1 MGLARNLEKGLEGF
15 MEGFFTRLFRSKLQ
29 PLEVG
34 RRLQRE
40 MGENKTISVNR
51 VYAPN
56 DFRIFIGPED
66 YERFLPLQAGL
77 LNEFSDVIIET
88 AKQNRWN
95 LTGRPQVVFI
105 EEDDFGRGEFRVESS
120 LTADEGDRAPA
131 VATRQPDETDIGATR
146 AISMSTAERL
156 GVSGSGAVL
165 VVQEGAGRT
174 GETIAIT
181 RSPVVIGRLSSV
193 DIVLADANVSR
204 RHAELRREGVSWK
217 LKDLGS
223 TNGTFVNNKPVT
235 EGDLQ
240 DGDRLLFGNSELV
253 FNTVPPG
260 NQPGTGRSDP
270 NATQAEGI

>member
-15 MEGFFTRLFRSKLQ
+15 MEGFFTRMFRSKLQ

-56 DFRIFIGPED
+56 DFRIFIGPDD

-120 LTADEGDRAPA
+120 LTADEGEPAPA

-146 AISMSTAERL
+146 AISMNTAERL

-165 VVQEGAGRT
+165 VARGGSGRT

-204 RHAELRREGVSWK
+204 RHAELRRDLSGWK

-223 TNGTFVNNKPVT
+223 TNGTFVNDKPVT
-235 EGDLQ
+235 EGALK
-240 DGDRLLFGNSELV
+240 DGDRLMFGNSELV
-253 FNTVPPG
+253 FNTAPPG
-260 NQPGTGRSDP
+260 NAPATGRSDP

>member
-1 MGLARNLEKGLEGF
+1 

-66 YERFLPLQAGL
+66 HERFLPLQAGL

-105 EEDDFGRGEFRVESS
+105 EEEDFGRGEFRVESC
-120 LTADEGDRAPA
+120 LTADEGDQAPA

-165 VVQEGAGRT
+165 VVREGAGRT
-174 GETIAIT
+174 GETISIT

-193 DIVLADANVSR
+193 DVVLADANVSR
-204 RHAELRREGVSWK
+204 NHAELRREGMNWK

-235 EGDLQ
+235 DSGLQ

-260 NQPGTGRSDP
+260 NQPATGRSGP

>member
-1 MGLARNLEKGLEGF
+1 MSFARNLEKGLEGF
-15 MEGFFTRLFRSKLQ
+15 MEGFFTRVFRSKLQ

-77 LNEFSDVIIET
+77 LAEFTDVIIET

-120 LTADEGDRAPA
+120 LTADEGDMAPA
-131 VATRQPDETDIGATR
+131 VATRQPDETDIGSTR

-165 VVQEGAGRT
+165 VVEEGGGRT
-174 GETIAIT
+174 GETISIT

-204 RHAELRREGVSWK
+204 RHAELRREGPAWK

-223 TNGTFVNNKPVT
+223 TNGTFVNSKPVT
-235 EGDLQ
+235 DGPLE

-253 FNTVPPG
+253 FHTAPQG
-260 NQPGTGRSDP
+260 GQPGAGRWDP
-270 NATQAEGI
+270 DATRAEGI

>member
-105 EEDDFGRGEFRVESS
+105 EEEDFGRGEFRVESS

-165 VVQEGAGRT
+165 VVQEGSGRT
-174 GETIAIT
+174 GETISIT
-181 RSPVVIGRLSSV
+181 RSPVVIGRLSTV
-193 DIVLADANVSR
+193 DVVLADANVSR
-204 RHAELRREGVSWK
+204 RHAELRRDGSQWK
-217 LKDLGS
+217 IKDLGS
-223 TNGTFVNNKPVT
+223 TNGTFVNNKQVT
-235 EGDLQ
+235 EDDLR

-253 FNTVPPG
+253 FNSTPPG
-260 NQPGTGRSDP
+260 SPSGSGRLDP

>member
-1 MGLARNLEKGLEGF
+1 
-15 MEGFFTRLFRSKLQ
+15 MEGFFTRMFRSKLQ

-56 DFRIFIGPED
+56 DFRIFIGPDD

-105 EEDDFGRGEFRVESS
+105 EEDDFGRGEFRIESS
-120 LTADEGDRAPA
+120 LTADEGEPAPA

-165 VVQEGAGRT
+165 VARGGSGRT
-174 GETIAIT
+174 GETITIT

-204 RHAELRREGVSWK
+204 RHAELRRDVNGWK

-223 TNGTFVNNKPVT
+223 TNGTFVNDKPVT
-235 EGDLQ
+235 EDSLK

-253 FNTVPPG
+253 FNTALAG
-260 NQPGTGRSDP
+260 EAPGTGRSDP
-270 NATQAEGI
+270 NATRAEGT

>member
-1 MGLARNLEKGLEGF
+1 
-15 MEGFFTRLFRSKLQ
+15 
-29 PLEVG
+29 
-34 RRLQRE
+34 
-40 MGENKTISVNR
+40 
-51 VYAPN
+51 
-56 DFRIFIGPED
+56 
-66 YERFLPLQAGL
+66 
-77 LNEFSDVIIET
+77 
-88 AKQNRWN
+88 
-95 LTGRPQVVFI
+95 
-105 EEDDFGRGEFRVESS
+105 
-120 LTADEGDRAPA
+120 
-131 VATRQPDETDIGATR
+131 
-146 AISMSTAERL
+146 MSTAERL

-204 RHAELRREGVSWK
+204 RHAELRREEVGWK

-223 TNGTFVNNKPVT
+223 TNGTFVNNKPIT

-260 NQPGTGRSDP
+260 NQPGTRRSDP

>member
-1 MGLARNLEKGLEGF
+1 MARNLEKGLEGF

-66 YERFLPLQAGL
+66 YERFLPLKAGL

-120 LTADEGDRAPA
+120 LTADEGDQAPA

-156 GVSGSGAVL
+156 GVTGSGAVL
-165 VVQEGAGRT
+165 IVRGGAGRT
-174 GETIAIT
+174 GETISIT

-204 RHAELRREGVSWK
+204 RHAELRREGIGWK

-235 EGDLQ
+235 QGDLK

-253 FNTVPPG
+253 FNTVPTG
-260 NQPGTGRSDP
+260 KQPGTNPRDP